1 MPAGDKESEGIGLFK
16 VGQRADFIV
25 FEARK
30 YDELLSRPQS
40 DRVVVRSGCA
50 ISTKLPSYSELDGL
64 VGELTELKLD
74 SGLGVDQLK
83 RGATVVDG
91 A

>member
-1 MPAGDKESEGIGLFK
+1 M
-16 VGQRADFIV
+16 
-25 FEARK
+25 
-30 YDELLSRPQS
+30 
-40 DRVVVRSGCA
+40 RSGCA

-83 RGATVVDG
+83 RGAAVVDG
-91 A
+91 AHTGLHD